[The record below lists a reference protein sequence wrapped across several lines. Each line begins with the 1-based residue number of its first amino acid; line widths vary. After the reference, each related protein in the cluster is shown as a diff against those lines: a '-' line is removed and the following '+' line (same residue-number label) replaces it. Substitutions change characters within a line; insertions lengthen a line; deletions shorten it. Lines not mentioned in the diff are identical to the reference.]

1 MAYLPGQNGGG
12 TPSHP
17 QVVYV
22 QHQPTQGGGQSV
34 ERLTVPLLLFLSG
47 VAFVGWASWF
57 GTTSL
62 ANMQSDI
69 KELSTML
76 VNYIERSN
84 ERVLRIERTLDARTA
99 ERWTK
104 QDQAL
109 FCAQTEAIPGNKGWK
124 CAESNGRAEFDAPSI
139 WNGHLGPTAPVAD
152 ITPDHPIGRW
162 STPKVRAT
170 P

>member
-1 MAYLPGQNGGG
+1 MAYIPGQNGGQ
-12 TPSHP
+12 PPNP
-17 QVVYV
+17 QVFYV
-22 QHQPTQGGGQSV
+22 NHPIPAAQVPTQSV
-34 ERLTVPLLLFLSG
+34 ERLTVPLLLFVSG
-47 VAFVGWASWF
+47 VAFVAWAAWF

-62 ANMQSDI
+62 ANMQADI

-84 ERVLRIERTLDARTA
+84 ERVLRIERTIDARTA

-109 FCAQTEAIPGNKGWK
+109 FCAQTEAIAGNKGWK
-124 CAESNGRAEFDAPSI
+124 CAETNGRAEFDAPSI
-139 WNGHLGPTAPVAD
+139 WNGHLGPTAPAAD
-152 ITPDHPIGRW
+152 VTDTPIGRW
-162 STPKVRAT
+162 SNPKVRAT